1 MAFHKFFNEVADV
14 KQSLATRVS
23 TKRDN
28 AIHSALPI
36 ATSQAGADKSSNQR
50 SMSRFIPK
58 FSDPANPTITNNSE
72 IRTDNAEGSVSVI
85 DNIVFNGLKQISV
98 QQLSSVV
105 DASYLAQQLRQV
117 TCPEKVEYSPVTIVF
132 DERGIGTTPDIPGNP
147 EGGMREFSRFGFN
160 LVNNTPGSVILGYL
174 IKGQRYNTFFGPTSL
189 DVKGKVAK
197 GSYVLED
204 VNSPFNLVMML
215 HDSNKVL
222 LTNSKRGG
230 ASFFSDAMAPDIAL
244 IQPDSKLE
252 NRSLTSTLR
261 IVDGNGGYQSKD
273 VFLEIA
279 ANNLQL
285 WVYPIYLT
293 KELQNQFLASLKGS
307 NLTSFPTQLLTLI

>member
-1 MAFHKFFNEVADV
+1 MAFKNFKKEVAGV

-23 TKRDN
+23 ARPNN
-28 AIHSALPI
+28 AIHSALPL
-36 ATSQAGADKSSNQR
+36 ATHSESADKDFNQR
-50 SMSRFIPK
+50 PMGKFAPK
-58 FSDPANPTITNNSE
+58 FADMANPTITNNSE
-72 IRTDNAEGSVSVI
+72 VNHSNAEGSVSVI

-132 DERGIGTTPDIPGNP
+132 DERGVGTTPDIPGNP

-204 VNSPFNLVMML
+204 VNAPFNLVMML

-230 ASFFSDAMAPDIAL
+230 ASFFSDAMAPDLAL
-244 IQPDSKLE
+244 VQPDSKLE

-261 IVDGNGGYQSKD
+261 IVDGNGGYSSTD

-285 WVYPIYLT
+285 WIYPIYLT
-293 KELQNQFLASLKGS
+293 KELQNQFLDSLKGS

>member
-1 MAFHKFFNEVADV
+1 MALEKFLNEVAGV

-23 TKRDN
+23 TKRNN
-28 AIHSALPI
+28 AIHSAIPL
-36 ATSQAGADKSSNQR
+36 ATLSEGADKDFSQR
-50 SMSRFIPK
+50 PAGKFVPK
-58 FSDPANPTITNNSE
+58 FNNAANPTITNNSE
-72 IRTDNAEGSVSVI
+72 TNHSNAEGSVSVI

-132 DERGIGTTPDIPGNP
+132 DERGVGTTPDIPGNP

-204 VNSPFNLVMML
+204 VNAPFNLVMML

-230 ASFFSDAMAPDIAL
+230 STFFSDAMAPDVAL

-252 NRSLTSTLR
+252 SRSLTSTLR
-261 IVDGNGGYQSKD
+261 IVDGNGGYGSTD

-285 WVYPIYLT
+285 WIYPIYLT
-293 KELQNQFLASLKGS
+293 KELQNQFLDSLKGS
-307 NLTSFPTQLLTLI
+307 NLTSFPAQLLTLI

>member
-1 MAFHKFFNEVADV
+1 MALKNFFNEVAGV
-14 KQSLATRVS
+14 KKSLATKVS
-23 TKRDN
+23 TNKVEP
-28 AIHSALPI
+28 IHSAIPVH
-36 ATSQAGADKSSNQR
+36 SPSSDNSKR
-50 SMSRFIPK
+50 K
-58 FSDPANPTITNNSE
+58 FSPYLVGGALKPTSGDNPTITNSSE
-72 IRTDNAEGSVSVI
+72 MDHTNEEGSVSTV

-132 DERGIGTTPDIPGNP
+132 DERGVGTTPDIPANP
-147 EGGMREFSRFGFN
+147 DGALREFSRFGFN
-160 LVNNTPGSVILGYL
+160 LMNNTPGSVILGYL
-174 IKGQRYNTFFGPTSL
+174 IKGQRYNNFFGPTSL

-204 VNSPFNLVMML
+204 ADKPFSLVMML

-222 LTNSKRGG
+222 ITNAKRGDG
-230 ASFFSDAMAPDIAL
+230 QFFSDVLAPDVAV
-244 IQPDSKLE
+244 IQPDSKLDS
-252 NRSLTSTLR
+252 RSLTSTLR
-261 IVDGNGGYQSKD
+261 IVDGNGGYENKD
-273 VFLEIA
+273 IFLEIS

-293 KELQNQFLASLKGS
+293 KELQVQFLTSLKGS
-307 NLTSFPTQLLTLI
+307 NLTSFPEQLLTLI

>member
-1 MAFHKFFNEVADV
+1 MANSKFLNEVAGV

-23 TKRDN
+23 TKRNN
-28 AIHSALPI
+28 AIHAALPV
-36 ATSQAGADKSSNQR
+36 ATNGEGANKNPNLR
-50 SMSRFIPK
+50 PNVGLVPN
-58 FSDPANPTITNNSE
+58 FSTVASPTITNTSE
-72 IRTDNAEGSVSVI
+72 TGHSNEEGSVSVI
-85 DNIVFNGLKQISV
+85 DNIVFSGLKQISV

-105 DASYLAQQLRQV
+105 DASYLSQQLRQV

-132 DERGIGTTPDIPGNP
+132 DERGVGTTPDIPANP
-147 EGGMREFSRFGFN
+147 DGSLREFSRFGFN

-204 VNSPFNLVMML
+204 GNSPFNLVMML

-230 ASFFSDAMAPDIAL
+230 SSFFSDALSPELAL
-244 IQPDSKLE
+244 VQPDSKLE

-261 IVDGNGGYQSKD
+261 IVDGNGGYENKD

-285 WVYPIYLT
+285 WIYPIYLT
-293 KELQNQFLASLKGS
+293 KELQTQFLSSLKGS